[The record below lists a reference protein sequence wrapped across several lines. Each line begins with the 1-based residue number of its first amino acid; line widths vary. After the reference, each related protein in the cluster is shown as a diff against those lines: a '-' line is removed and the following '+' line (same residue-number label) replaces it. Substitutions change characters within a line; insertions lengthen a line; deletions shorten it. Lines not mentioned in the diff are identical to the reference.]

1 MDFLFNQN
9 EDENTSFK
17 TIFGFDTHNKFAA
30 QALNFVYVIVM
41 IVSIAFAHYALGLIL
56 IDWPSFIVFL
66 SALSVVGLP
75 YCIKIILYGRK
86 QFTAQMAMLC
96 IAVSVL
102 PTIFDFIGFYAK
114 TSVHQSLVETKFSV
128 LEKINYFDKEARQ
141 EINQKL
147 LSLDQQHTS
156 ELSKLDG
163 SINERKKAIAK
174 QVVEAEQLYL
184 DETQGVPGKVTSG
197 KPGDGPKARELE
209 SEIRKREADAALES
223 QNLSLEK
230 QREEEKIKSNYEAE
244 RQNLLNAITA
254 INQLTD
260 SQSKD
265 ALIFSVS
272 GAKSFD
278 ELATSLIKLNTGINV
293 ISSKLDISP
302 EYVKFSTENIVQ
314 LSFGALFRGEITAL
328 ICMTLA
334 ILLEIV
340 DTVIVYMIRG
350 ERKPKTKEASGER
363 NIRETIKYS

>member
-1 MDFLFNQN
+1 MDFLFNKN

-30 QALNFVYVIVM
+30 QALNIVYVIVM

-86 QFTAQMAMLC
+86 QFTSQMAALC

-114 TSVHQSLVETKFSV
+114 TSVHQSLVQTKFSV

-141 EINQKL
+141 EINEKL
-147 LSLDQQHTS
+147 LQLDQQQA
-156 ELSKLDG
+156 EEVAKLEQ
-163 SINERKKAIAK
+163 SISDKKKVVAK

-184 DETQGVPGKVTSG
+184 DETQGVPGRVTSG

-209 SEIRKREADAALES
+209 SEVRKQEAAAALEN
-223 QNLSLEK
+223 QDLLAQK
-230 QREEEKIKSNYEAE
+230 QREEEKIKIKYEAE
-244 RQNLLNAITA
+244 RQNLLNAMTA
-254 INQLTD
+254 IDQLTD
-260 SQSKD
+260 SQNED
-265 ALIFSVS
+265 ALIFNVS
-272 GAKSFD
+272 NAKNF
-278 ELATSLIKLNTGINV
+278 EGLANSLIKLNTGINV

-302 EYVKFSTENIVQ
+302 EYVKFSTDNIVQ

-334 ILLEIV
+334 VLLEIV

-350 ERKPKTKEASGER
+350 ERKPKQKGSSQER